1 MFCIDA
7 FSSREP
13 VSTSLENAI
22 KGFCIQFP
30 RLRQGVSIA
39 QRRRISTLVVSR
51 LARNMMARASGGWL
65 ALSGLWPG
73 RTDRLIIA
81 PHDLRT
87 ADATRAA
94 EIYAGR
100 FVFAGKIVTC
110 PGRSVF
116 ELEPPSEE
124 WEAAL
129 LGFGWLRHLRAA
141 NTALTRANAR
151 SLIDDWMS
159 NDARKRSAGRRPDVL
174 ARRVMSL
181 LSQAP
186 LVLGDTDDK
195 FYRRYLRAL
204 TREIHHLRYA
214 VLEIAD
220 GVAKLQVLIAL
231 CYASLC
237 LANQA
242 RHIRIAT
249 RKLSEELQRQVLP
262 DGGHISRN
270 PGALIELLIDLL
282 PLRQTF
288 AARNIPPPT
297 ALLNAIDRMMP
308 MLRFFRH
315 GDGSFALF
323 NGMSSAP
330 SDLLATLLA
339 YDDTHGA
346 PMASM
351 PHSGF
356 QRLDAGDT
364 TVIMDSGAPPPAN
377 VGQDAHAGC
386 LSFELSSGPS
396 RIVLNCG
403 IPSTGR
409 ETWRVFARSTAA
421 HSTLTYHDTSS
432 CQFVELSAIKR
443 LLQGAPVLSGPVN
456 VESRREQAANGTM
469 VIGSHDGYLSRFGV
483 VHGRVLMLAHDG
495 SRLDGED
502 TVSPVQGGRIKGR
515 ESEYALRFHLHP
527 SVKASRLSDARGVML
542 VLPNR
547 EVWTF
552 EAPDNK
558 VELEDSV
565 FLAGNDGPRRTA
577 QIVIRREARQVSSIR
592 WSFVRSATSVPTTAA
607 KRNARREPE
616 LPL

>member
-1 MFCIDA
+1 MGRF
-7 FSSREP
+7 
-13 VSTSLENAI
+13 
-22 KGFCIQFP
+22 
-30 RLRQGVSIA
+30 
-39 QRRRISTLVVSR
+39 
-51 LARNMMARASGGWL
+51 ARSVMARASGGSV
-65 ALSGLWPG
+65 ALSRLWPG

-110 PGRSVF
+110 HGRSIF
-116 ELEPPSEE
+116 DLEPPSED
-124 WEAAL
+124 WEVTL

-141 NTALTRANAR
+141 DTALTRANAR
-151 SLIDDWMS
+151 ALVDDWIS
-159 NDARKRSAGRRPDVL
+159 NSAHKRPISRRADVL
-174 ARRVMSL
+174 ARRVISL

-186 LVLGDTDDK
+186 LVLGDTDGK
-195 FYRRYLRAL
+195 FYRRYLRSL
-204 TREIHHLRYA
+204 TREIRYLRYTM
-214 VLEIAD
+214 IDIPD
-220 GVAKLQVLIAL
+220 GVPRLQVLIAL

-242 RHIRIAT
+242 QHIRAAS
-249 RKLSEELQRQVLP
+249 RRLSDELQRQILP

-288 AARNIPPPT
+288 AARNIAPPP

-339 YDDTHGA
+339 YDDTHGT
-346 PMASM
+346 PMVSM
-351 PHSGF
+351 PHTGF
-356 QRLDAGDT
+356 QRLDAGAM
-364 TVIMDSGAPPPAN
+364 TVIMDTGPPPLAS
-377 VGQDAHAGC
+377 VSHDAHAGC
-386 LSFELSSGPS
+386 LAFELSSGLS
-396 RIVLNCG
+396 RIVINCG
-403 IPSTGR
+403 MPATGR
-409 ETWRVFARSTAA
+409 DNWRAFARTTAA

-432 CQFVELSAIKR
+432 CQFVELSAMKR
-443 LLQGAPVLSGPVN
+443 LLQGAPVVAGPAN
-456 VESRREQAANGTM
+456 VESYREAVVNGVLLHT
-469 VIGSHDGYLSRFGV
+469 SHDGYMARFGV
-483 VHGRVLMLAHDG
+483 VHRRVLMVAHDG

-502 TVSPVQGGRIKGR
+502 AVSPAPGARIKGNGTD
-515 ESEYALRFHLHP
+515 YAVRFHLHP

-547 EVWTF
+547 DVWTF
-552 EAPDNK
+552 EALDDK

-577 QIVIRREARQVSSIR
+577 QIVIRQESQHASSVR
-592 WSFVRSATSVPTTAA
+592 WSFVRSAASASATTA

>member
-1 MFCIDA
+1 M
-7 FSSREP
+7 S
-13 VSTSLENAI
+13 V
-22 KGFCIQFP
+22 
-30 RLRQGVSIA
+30 A
-39 QRRRISTLVVSR
+39 QRRRISTLIMGR
-51 LARNMMARASGGWL
+51 FARNLMARASGGSV
-65 ALSGLWPG
+65 ALSRLWPG
-73 RTDRLIIA
+73 RTDRLIMA

-110 PGRSVF
+110 HGRSIF
-116 ELEPPSEE
+116 DLEPPSED
-124 WEAAL
+124 WEVAL

-141 NTALTRANAR
+141 DTALTRANAR
-151 SLIDDWMS
+151 SLVDDWIS
-159 NDARKRSAGRRPDVL
+159 NTARKRAIGRRADVL
-174 ARRVMSL
+174 ARRVISL

-186 LVLGDTDDK
+186 LVLGDTDGK
-195 FYRRYLRAL
+195 FYRRYLRGL
-204 TREIHHLRYA
+204 TREIRYLRYTM
-214 VLEIAD
+214 LDIPD
-220 GVAKLQVLIAL
+220 GVPRLQVLIAL

-242 RHIRIAT
+242 RHIRAAT
-249 RKLSEELQRQVLP
+249 RKLSDELQRQILP

-288 AARNIPPPT
+288 AARNIAPPP

-323 NGMSSAP
+323 NGMSNAP

-339 YDDTHGA
+339 YDDTRGA

-351 PHSGF
+351 PHTGF
-356 QRLDAGDT
+356 QRLEAGAM
-364 TVIMDSGAPPPAN
+364 TVIMDTGPPPPPS
-377 VGQDAHAGC
+377 VSHDAHAGC
-386 LSFELSSGPS
+386 LSFEMSSGPS
-396 RIVLNCG
+396 RIVINCG
-403 IPSTGR
+403 MPATGR
-409 ETWRVFARSTAA
+409 DNWRAFARGTPA
-421 HSTLTYHDTSS
+421 HSTLTYHGTSS
-432 CQFVELSAIKR
+432 CHFVELSAMKR
-443 LLQGAPVLSGPVN
+443 LLQGAPIISGPTD
-456 VESRREQAANGTM
+456 VESHREMVANGELLTT
-469 VIGSHDGYLSRFGV
+469 SHDGYLAQFGV
-483 VHGRVLMLAHDG
+483 IHRRVLMVAHDG

-502 TVSPVQGGRIKGR
+502 TLAPASDARMRGVATD
-515 ESEYALRFHLHP
+515 YALRFHLHP

-547 EVWTF
+547 DVWTF
-552 EAPDNK
+552 EALDDK
-558 VELEDSV
+558 VDLEDSV
-565 FLAGNDGPRRTA
+565 FLAGTDGPRRTA
-577 QIVIRREARQVSSIR
+577 QIVIQQDARHASSIR
-592 WSFVRSATSVPTTAA
+592 WSFVRSTASASVTTA

>member
-1 MFCIDA
+1 M
-7 FSSREP
+7 S
-13 VSTSLENAI
+13 V
-22 KGFCIQFP
+22 
-30 RLRQGVSIA
+30 A
-39 QRRRISTLVVSR
+39 QSRRISTLIAGR
-51 LARNMMARASGGWL
+51 FARSVIARASGSTV
-65 ALSGLWPG
+65 ALSRLWPG

-110 PGRSVF
+110 HGRSIF
-116 ELEPPSEE
+116 DLEPPSED

-141 NTALTRANAR
+141 DTALTRANAR
-151 SLIDDWMS
+151 SLVDDWIS
-159 NDARKRSAGRRPDVL
+159 NQARRRPLERRADVR
-174 ARRVMSL
+174 ARRVISL

-186 LVLGDTDDK
+186 LVLGDTDGK
-195 FYRRYLRAL
+195 FYRKYLRGLAREIRYLRYSIL
-204 TREIHHLRYA
+204 DN
-214 VLEIAD
+214 D
-220 GVAKLQVLIAL
+220 GVPRLQVLIAL

-242 RHIRIAT
+242 RNIKTTT
-249 RKLSEELQRQVLP
+249 RKLSDELQRQILP

-270 PGALIELLIDLL
+270 PGALVELLSDLL

-288 AARNIPPPT
+288 AARNIAPPS

-323 NGMSSAP
+323 NGMSTAP
-330 SDLLATLLA
+330 SDLVATLLA
-339 YDDTHGA
+339 YDDTRGV

-356 QRLDAGDT
+356 QRLDAGTTALIIDT
-364 TVIMDSGAPPPAN
+364 GPPPPPS
-377 VGQDAHAGC
+377 VSQDAHAGC

-396 RIVLNCG
+396 RIVVNCG
-403 IPSTGR
+403 MPSTGR
-409 ETWRVFARSTAA
+409 DNWRPFARSTAA
-421 HSTLTYHDTSS
+421 HATLTYRDTSS
-432 CQFVELSAIKR
+432 CQFVELSAMKR
-443 LLQGAPVLSGPVN
+443 LLRGAPITSGPNN
-456 VESRREQAANGTM
+456 VESYREAVPDGDVLTA
-469 VIGSHDGYLSRFGV
+469 SHDGYLSRFGV
-483 VHGRVLMLAHDG
+483 IHRRVLMVSQDG
-495 SRLDGED
+495 TRLEGED
-502 TVSPVQGGRIKGR
+502 SLSPAPGGRIKG
-515 ESEYALRFHLHP
+515 SEADFALRFHLHP

-547 EVWTF
+547 DVWTF
-552 EAPDNK
+552 EAMDDK
-558 VELEDSV
+558 VDLEDSV
-565 FLAGNDGPRRTA
+565 FLAGNDGPRRTS
-577 QIVIRREARQVSSIR
+577 QIVIRQDARQAATIR
-592 WSFVRSATSVPTTAA
+592 WSFVRSSTSATATNAR
-607 KRNARREPE
+607 RNARREPE

>member
-1 MFCIDA
+1 MG
-7 FSSREP
+7 
-13 VSTSLENAI
+13 VT
-22 KGFCIQFP
+22 QF
-30 RLRQGVSIA
+30 RANFGTLRQGVSIA
-39 QRRRISTLVVSR
+39 QRRRISTLIMGR
-51 LARNMMARASGGWL
+51 FARNMMARASGGSV
-65 ALSGLWPG
+65 ALSRLWPG
-73 RTDRLIIA
+73 RADRLIIA

-110 PGRSVF
+110 HGRSIF
-116 ELEPPSEE
+116 DLEPPSED
-124 WEAAL
+124 WEVAL

-141 NTALTRANAR
+141 DTALTRANAR
-151 SLIDDWMS
+151 SLVDDWMS
-159 NDARKRSAGRRPDVL
+159 NPAKKRPVGRRADVM
-174 ARRVMSL
+174 ARRVISL

-186 LVLGDTDDK
+186 LVLSDTDSK
-195 FYRRYLRAL
+195 FYRRYLRGL
-204 TREIHHLRYA
+204 SRDIRHLRYA
-214 VLEIAD
+214 MLDMPD
-220 GVAKLQVLIAL
+220 GVPRLQVVMAL

-242 RHIRIAT
+242 RHIRGAT
-249 RKLSEELQRQVLP
+249 RKLSDELQRQILP

-288 AARNIPPPT
+288 AARNIAPPP

-339 YDDTHGA
+339 YDDAHGA
-346 PMASM
+346 PMANM
-351 PHSGF
+351 PHTGF
-356 QRLDAGDT
+356 QRLDAGAM
-364 TVIMDSGAPPPAN
+364 TVIMDTGPPPPPN
-377 VGQDAHAGC
+377 VSHDAHAGC

-396 RIVLNCG
+396 RIVINCG
-403 IPSTGR
+403 MPSTGR
-409 ETWRVFARSTAA
+409 DNWRVFARGTPA
-421 HSTLTYHDTSS
+421 HSTLTYHDISS
-432 CQFVELSAIKR
+432 CQFVELSAVKR
-443 LLQGAPVLSGPVN
+443 LLQGSPVISGPAN
-456 VESRREQAANGTM
+456 VESYREAVANGELLTA
-469 VIGSHDGYLSRFGV
+469 SHDGYLARFGL
-483 VHGRVLMLAHDG
+483 VHRRVLMAAHDG

-502 TVSPVQGGRIKGR
+502 TLSPAPGARIKGHDTD
-515 ESEYALRFHLHP
+515 YALRFHLHP

-547 EVWTF
+547 DVWTF
-552 EAPDNK
+552 EALDDK

-577 QIVIRREARQVSSIR
+577 QIVIRQDSRQASSVR
-592 WSFVRSATSVPTTAA
+592 WTFVRSTASASATTAR
-607 KRNARREPE
+607 RNARREPE

>member
-1 MFCIDA
+1 M
-7 FSSREP
+7 
-13 VSTSLENAI
+13 L
-22 KGFCIQFP
+22 
-30 RLRQGVSIA
+30 
-39 QRRRISTLVVSR
+39 
-51 LARNMMARASGGWL
+51 ARASGSTV
-65 ALSGLWPG
+65 ALSRLWPG

-110 PGRSVF
+110 HGRSIF
-116 ELEPPSEE
+116 DLEPPSED

-141 NTALTRANAR
+141 DTALTRANAR
-151 SLIDDWMS
+151 SLVDDWIS
-159 NDARKRSAGRRPDVL
+159 NQARKRPLERRADVR
-174 ARRVMSL
+174 ARRVISL

-186 LVLGDTDDK
+186 LVLGDTDGK
-195 FYRRYLRAL
+195 FYRKYLRGLAREIRYLRHSTL
-204 TREIHHLRYA
+204 DI
-214 VLEIAD
+214 D
-220 GVAKLQVLIAL
+220 GVPRLQVLIAL

-242 RHIRIAT
+242 RNIKSAT
-249 RKLSEELQRQVLP
+249 RRLSDELQRQILP

-270 PGALIELLIDLL
+270 PGALVELLSDLL

-288 AARNIPPPT
+288 AARNIAPPP

-323 NGMSSAP
+323 NGMSTAP
-330 SDLLATLLA
+330 SDLVATLLA
-339 YDDTHGA
+339 YDDTRGV

-351 PHSGF
+351 PHTGF
-356 QRLDAGDT
+356 QRLDAGNTTLIIDT
-364 TVIMDSGAPPPAN
+364 GPPPPAS
-377 VGQDAHAGC
+377 VSQDAHAGC

-396 RIVLNCG
+396 RIVVNCG
-403 IPSTGR
+403 MPSTGR
-409 ETWRVFARSTAA
+409 DNWRPFARSTAA

-432 CQFVELSAIKR
+432 CQFVELSAMKR
-443 LLQGAPVLSGPVN
+443 LLRGAPITSGPSN
-456 VESRREQAANGTM
+456 VESYREAVPGGDVLTA
-469 VIGSHDGYLSRFGV
+469 SHDGYLSRFGV
-483 VHGRVLMLAHDG
+483 IHRRVLMVSQDG
-495 SRLDGED
+495 TRLEGED
-502 TVSPVQGGRIKGR
+502 SLSPAPGGRIKG
-515 ESEYALRFHLHP
+515 SEADFALRFHLHP

-547 EVWTF
+547 DVWTF
-552 EAPDNK
+552 EAMDDK
-558 VELEDSV
+558 VDLEDSV
-565 FLAGNDGPRRTA
+565 FLAGNDGPRRTS
-577 QIVIRREARQVSSIR
+577 QIVIRQDARHAATIR
-592 WSFVRSATSVPTTAA
+592 WSFVRSSTSATATNAR
-607 KRNARREPE
+607 RNARREPE

>member
-1 MFCIDA
+1 MGRF
-7 FSSREP
+7 
-13 VSTSLENAI
+13 V
-22 KGFCIQFP
+22 
-30 RLRQGVSIA
+30 
-39 QRRRISTLVVSR
+39 
-51 LARNMMARASGGWL
+51 RNLMARASGGSV

-110 PGRSVF
+110 HGRSIF
-116 ELEPPSEE
+116 DLDPPSDD

-141 NTALTRANAR
+141 DTALTRANAR
-151 SLIDDWMS
+151 SLIDDWIS
-159 NDARKRSAGRRPDVL
+159 NPANKRPAGRRAGVL
-174 ARRVMSL
+174 ARRVISL

-186 LVLGDTDDK
+186 LVLGDTDGK
-195 FYRRYLRAL
+195 FYRRYLRGL
-204 TREIHHLRYA
+204 TREIRYLRYTM
-214 VLEIAD
+214 LDIPD
-220 GVAKLQVLIAL
+220 GVPRLQVLIAL

-242 RHIRIAT
+242 RHIRAAT
-249 RKLSEELQRQVLP
+249 RRLSDELQRQILP

-288 AARNIPPPT
+288 AARNIAPPP

-323 NGMSSAP
+323 NGMSNAP

-339 YDDTHGA
+339 YDDAHGA

-351 PHSGF
+351 PHTGF
-356 QRLDAGDT
+356 QRLDAGAM
-364 TVIMDSGAPPPAN
+364 TVIMDTGPSPPPN
-377 VGQDAHAGC
+377 VSHDAHAGC

-396 RIVLNCG
+396 RLVINCG
-403 IPSTGR
+403 MPATGR
-409 ETWRVFARSTAA
+409 DNWRTFARSTAA

-432 CQFVELSAIKR
+432 CQFVELSAVKKF
-443 LLQGAPVLSGPVN
+443 LQGSPIVSGPVN
-456 VESRREQAANGTM
+456 VESFREEVANGELLTA
-469 VIGSHDGYLSRFGV
+469 SHDGYLARFGV
-483 VHGRVLMLAHDG
+483 IHRRVLMIAHDG
-495 SRLDGED
+495 TRLDGED
-502 TVSPVQGGRIKGR
+502 TLLPAPGARIR
-515 ESEYALRFHLHP
+515 NTETDYALRFHLHP
-527 SVKASRLSDARGVML
+527 SVKANRLSDARGVML

-547 EVWTF
+547 DVWTF
-552 EAPDNK
+552 EALDDK

-577 QIVIRREARQVSSIR
+577 QIVIRQDSRHASSVR
-592 WSFVRSATSVPTTAA
+592 WSFARSTTSPSATAA
-607 KRNARREPE
+607 RRSARREPE

>member
-1 MFCIDA
+1 
-7 FSSREP
+7 
-13 VSTSLENAI
+13 
-22 KGFCIQFP
+22 
-30 RLRQGVSIA
+30 
-39 QRRRISTLVVSR
+39 
-51 LARNMMARASGGWL
+51 MARASGSTV
-65 ALSGLWPG
+65 ALSRLWPG
-73 RTDRLIIA
+73 RADRLIIA

-110 PGRSVF
+110 HGRSIF
-116 ELEPPSEE
+116 ELEPPSED
-124 WEAAL
+124 WEVSL

-141 NTALTRANAR
+141 DTALTRANAR
-151 SLIDDWMS
+151 SLVDDWIS
-159 NDARKRSAGRRPDVL
+159 NPIHKRPLGRRADVL
-174 ARRVMSL
+174 ARRVISL

-186 LVLGDTDDK
+186 LVLGDSDSK
-195 FYRRYLRAL
+195 FYRRYLRGLA
-204 TREIHHLRYA
+204 REIRYLRYTM
-214 VLEIAD
+214 LDIPD
-220 GVAKLQVLIAL
+220 GVPRLQVLIAL

-242 RHIRIAT
+242 RYIRSAT
-249 RKLSEELQRQVLP
+249 RKLSDELLRQILP

-288 AARNIPPPT
+288 AARNIAPPP

-315 GDGSFALF
+315 GDGTIALF
-323 NGMSSAP
+323 NGMSGTP

-339 YDDTHGA
+339 YDDTRGT

-356 QRLDAGDT
+356 QRLEAGAT
-364 TVIMDSGAPPPAN
+364 TVIMDTGLPPPPS
-377 VGQDAHAGC
+377 VSHEAHAGC

-396 RIVLNCG
+396 RIVINCG
-403 IPSTGR
+403 MPSTGR
-409 ETWRVFARSTAA
+409 DNWRAFARSTVA
-421 HSTLTYHDTSS
+421 HSTLTCHELSS
-432 CQFVELSAIKR
+432 CQFVELSAMKR
-443 LLQGAPVLSGPVN
+443 FLHGAPIVSGPVD
-456 VESRREQAANGTM
+456 VENYREAVANGELLTT
-469 VIGSHDGYLSRFGV
+469 SHDGYLPRFGV
-483 VHGRVLMLAHDG
+483 IHRRVLMVALDG

-502 TVSPVQGGRIKGR
+502 TVSPAPGGRNR
-515 ESEYALRFHLHP
+515 SNQTDYALRFHLHP

-547 EVWTF
+547 DVWTF
-552 EAPDNK
+552 EALDDK

-577 QIVIRREARQVSSIR
+577 QIVIRQDSRHAPSIR
-592 WSFVRSATSVPTTAA
+592 WSFVRSSAAAAATTAR
-607 KRNARREPE
+607 RNARREPE

>member
-1 MFCIDA
+1 MASELRD
-7 FSSREP
+7 
-13 VSTSLENAI
+13 T
-22 KGFCIQFP
+22 
-30 RLRQGVSIA
+30 RQGVSVA
-39 QRRRISTLVVSR
+39 QRRRISTLIMGR
-51 LARNMMARASGGWL
+51 FARNMMSRASGGSV
-65 ALSGLWPG
+65 ALSKLWPG
-73 RTDRLIIA
+73 RADRLIIA

-110 PGRSVF
+110 HGRSIF
-116 ELEPPSEE
+116 DLEPPSED
-124 WEAAL
+124 WEVAL

-141 NTALTRANAR
+141 DTALTRANAR
-151 SLIDDWMS
+151 SLVEDWMS
-159 NDARKRSAGRRPDVL
+159 NPARKRPVGRRADVM
-174 ARRVMSL
+174 ARRVISL

-186 LVLGDTDDK
+186 LVLGDTDNK
-195 FYRRYLRAL
+195 FYRRYLRGL
-204 TREIHHLRYA
+204 TRDIRHLRYA
-214 VLEIAD
+214 MLDAPD
-220 GVAKLQVLIAL
+220 GVPRLQVVIAL

-242 RHIRIAT
+242 RHIKSAT
-249 RKLSEELQRQVLP
+249 RRLSDELQRQILP

-288 AARNIPPPT
+288 AARNIAPPP

-323 NGMSSAP
+323 NGMSNAP

-339 YDDTHGA
+339 YDDTHGV
-346 PMASM
+346 PMANM
-351 PHSGF
+351 PHTGF
-356 QRLDAGDT
+356 QRLEAGAM
-364 TVIMDSGAPPPAN
+364 TVIMDTGAPPPPN
-377 VGQDAHAGC
+377 VSHDAHAGC

-396 RIVLNCG
+396 RIVINCG
-403 IPSTGR
+403 MPSTGR
-409 ETWRVFARSTAA
+409 DNWRVFARGTPA
-421 HSTLTYHDTSS
+421 HSTLTYHETSS
-432 CQFVELSAIKR
+432 CQFVELSAVKR
-443 LLQGAPVLSGPVN
+443 LLQGAPVISGPVH
-456 VESRREQAANGTM
+456 VESYRETVPNGEMLTA
-469 VIGSHDGYLSRFGV
+469 SHDGYLPRFGI
-483 VHGRVLMLAHDG
+483 VHRRVLMASHDG

-502 TVSPVQGGRIKGR
+502 TLSPTPGGRIKGR
-515 ESEYALRFHLHP
+515 DTEYALRFHLHP

-547 EVWTF
+547 DVWTF
-552 EAPDNK
+552 EALDDK

-577 QIVIRREARQVSSIR
+577 QIVIRQDSQHASSVR
-592 WSFVRSATSVPTTAA
+592 WTFVRSTASPSATTAR
-607 KRNARREPE
+607 RNARREPE

>member
-1 MFCIDA
+1 
-7 FSSREP
+7 
-13 VSTSLENAI
+13 
-22 KGFCIQFP
+22 
-30 RLRQGVSIA
+30 
-39 QRRRISTLVVSR
+39 
-51 LARNMMARASGGWL
+51 MARASGGSV
-65 ALSGLWPG
+65 ALSRLWPG

-110 PGRSVF
+110 HSRSIF
-116 ELEPPSEE
+116 DLEPPSED
-124 WEAAL
+124 WEVAL

-141 NTALTRANAR
+141 DTAITRANAR
-151 SLIDDWMS
+151 SLVDDWIS
-159 NDARKRSAGRRPDVL
+159 NPTRKRPLARRADVL
-174 ARRVMSL
+174 ARRVISL

-186 LVLGDTDDK
+186 LVLNDTDGK

-204 TREIHHLRYA
+204 AREIRSLRFSLHD
-214 VLEIAD
+214 VPD
-220 GVAKLQVLIAL
+220 GVARLQVLIAL

-242 RHIRIAT
+242 RNIRTAT
-249 RKLSEELQRQVLP
+249 RKLSDELQRQILP

-288 AARNIPPPT
+288 AARNIAPPP

-315 GDGSFALF
+315 SDGSFALF

-339 YDDTHGA
+339 YDDTHGT
-346 PMASM
+346 PMANM
-351 PHSGF
+351 PHTGF
-356 QRLDAGDT
+356 QRLDAGAM
-364 TVIMDSGAPPPAN
+364 TVIIDTGPPPPPN
-377 VGQDAHAGC
+377 VSQEAHAGC
-386 LSFELSSGPS
+386 LSFEMSSGPS
-396 RIVLNCG
+396 RIVINCG
-403 IPSTGR
+403 MPSTGR
-409 ETWRVFARSTAA
+409 DNWRAFARSTAA
-421 HSTLTYHDTSS
+421 HSTLTCHATSS
-432 CQFVELSAIKR
+432 CQFVELSAMKR
-443 LLQGAPVLSGPVN
+443 FLQGAPIVSGPVN
-456 VESRREQAANGTM
+456 VESYREAVDNGELLTT
-469 VIGSHDGYLSRFGV
+469 SHDGYLSQFGLI
-483 VHGRVLMLAHDG
+483 HRRVLMMSQDG
-495 SRLDGED
+495 TRLDGED
-502 TVSPVQGGRIKGR
+502 TLAPAPGGRMKG
-515 ESEYALRFHLHP
+515 SQTDYALRFHLHP

-547 EVWTF
+547 DVWTF
-552 EAPDNK
+552 EALDDR
-558 VELEDSV
+558 VDLEDSV

-577 QIVIRREARQVSSIR
+577 QIVIPQNARQATSVR
-592 WSFVRSATSVPTTAA
+592 WSFVRSTTSAAATSAR
-607 KRNARREPE
+607 RNARREPE

>member
-1 MFCIDA
+1 MGRF
-7 FSSREP
+7 
-13 VSTSLENAI
+13 
-22 KGFCIQFP
+22 
-30 RLRQGVSIA
+30 
-39 QRRRISTLVVSR
+39 
-51 LARNMMARASGGWL
+51 ARNMMARVSGGSV
-65 ALSGLWPG
+65 AVTRLWPG

-110 PGRSVF
+110 HGRSIF
-116 ELEPPSEE
+116 DLEPPSED
-124 WEAAL
+124 WEVAL

-141 NTALTRANAR
+141 DTALTRANAR
-151 SLIDDWMS
+151 SLVDDWIS
-159 NDARKRSAGRRPDVL
+159 NPLHRRAVGRRADVM

-186 LVLGDTDDK
+186 LVLGDTDGK
-195 FYRRYLRAL
+195 FYRRYLRGL
-204 TREIHHLRYA
+204 SREIRYLRYSM
-214 VLEIAD
+214 LDIPD
-220 GVAKLQVLIAL
+220 GVPRLQVLIAL

-242 RHIRIAT
+242 RHIRTAT
-249 RKLSEELQRQVLP
+249 RKLSDELQRQILP

-288 AARNIPPPT
+288 AARNVAPPPS
-297 ALLNAIDRMMP
+297 LLNAIDRMMP

-339 YDDTHGA
+339 YDDSHGT
-346 PMASM
+346 PMANM
-351 PHSGF
+351 PHTGF
-356 QRLDAGDT
+356 QRLDAGT
-364 TVIMDSGAPPPAN
+364 MTVIMDTGPPPPAS
-377 VGQDAHAGC
+377 VSHDAHAGC

-396 RIVLNCG
+396 RIVINCG
-403 IPSTGR
+403 MPSTGR
-409 ETWRVFARSTAA
+409 DSWRPFARSTLA
-421 HSTLTYHDTSS
+421 HSTLACHDTSS
-432 CQFVELSAIKR
+432 CQFVELSAMKR
-443 LLQGAPVLSGPVN
+443 LLKGAPVISGPTN
-456 VESRREQAANGTM
+456 VESYREAVANGLLLTA
-469 VIGSHDGYLSRFGV
+469 SHNGYLARFGV
-483 VHGRVLMLAHDG
+483 VHRRVLMIAQDG
-495 SRLDGED
+495 SRIDGED
-502 TVSPVQGGRIKGR
+502 TLSPAPGARIKGT
-515 ESEYALRFHLHP
+515 ETDYTLRFHLHP
-527 SVKASRLSDARGVML
+527 SVKASRLSDGRGVML

-547 EVWTF
+547 DVWTF
-552 EAPDNK
+552 EALDDK
-558 VELEDSV
+558 VEVEDSV

-577 QIVIRREARQVSSIR
+577 QIVIRQDSRHAPSVR
-592 WSFVRSATSVPTTAA
+592 WTFVRSAAAAVPAIPA

-616 LPL
+616 SPQKE

>member
-1 MFCIDA
+1 MGRF
-7 FSSREP
+7 
-13 VSTSLENAI
+13 
-22 KGFCIQFP
+22 
-30 RLRQGVSIA
+30 
-39 QRRRISTLVVSR
+39 
-51 LARNMMARASGGWL
+51 ARSMMARASGGSV
-65 ALSGLWPG
+65 ALSRLWPG
-73 RTDRLIIA
+73 RADRLIIA

-110 PGRSVF
+110 HGRSIF
-116 ELEPPSEE
+116 DLDPPSED
-124 WEAAL
+124 WEVAL

-141 NTALTRANAR
+141 DTALTRANAR
-151 SLIDDWMS
+151 SLVDDWMS
-159 NDARKRSAGRRPDVL
+159 NPTRKRPLERRADVL
-174 ARRVMSL
+174 ARRVISL

-186 LVLGDTDDK
+186 LVLGDSDGK
-195 FYRRYLRAL
+195 FYRRYLRGL
-204 TREIHHLRYA
+204 TREIRYLRYA
-214 VLEIAD
+214 MIDIGD
-220 GVAKLQVLIAL
+220 GVPRLQVLIAL
-231 CYASLC
+231 CYAALC

-242 RHIRIAT
+242 KHIRGASK
-249 RKLSEELQRQVLP
+249 KLSDELQRQILP

-270 PGALIELLIDLL
+270 PGALVELLSDLL

-288 AARNIPPPT
+288 AARNIPPPP

-330 SDLLATLLA
+330 NDLVATLLA

-351 PHSGF
+351 PHTGY
-356 QRLDAGDT
+356 QRVDAGALT
-364 TVIMDSGAPPPAN
+364 LIMDTGAPPPPS
-377 VGQDAHAGC
+377 VSQDAHAGC

-396 RIVLNCG
+396 RIVINCG
-403 IPSTGR
+403 MPATGR
-409 ETWRVFARSTAA
+409 DNWRAFARGSAA
-421 HSTLTYHDTSS
+421 HSTLTYHDNSS
-432 CQFVELSAIKR
+432 CQFVEFSAMKK
-443 LLQGAPVLSGPVN
+443 LLQGAPIVAGPGN
-456 VESRREQAANGTM
+456 VESFREAVPDGELLST
-469 VIGSHDGYLSRFGV
+469 SHDGYLARFGV
-483 VHGRVLMLAHDG
+483 IHRRMLMVAQDG

-502 TVSPVQGGRIKGR
+502 TLSPAAGGKIKG
-515 ESEYALRFHLHP
+515 SEADFALRFHLHP

-547 EVWTF
+547 DVWTF
-552 EAPDNK
+552 EALDDK
-558 VELEDSV
+558 VDLEDSV
-565 FLAGNDGPRRTA
+565 FLSGNDGPRRTA
-577 QIVIRREARQVSSIR
+577 QIVIRQDARHASSVR
-592 WSFVRSATSVPTTAA
+592 WSFVRSSASASQTSA